1 MDTSLKRIIAF
12 VIDIVIVSLVVSL
25 LNYLPID
32 PYKDKYQEK
41 YKEYT
46 ELIQKNTEEGSQEFK
61 DEIIEVNYEVYKY
74 RTYSSIISAGA
85 LILYFGVLQLVLDGQ
100 TLGKKIMKI
109 KVVSNKDK
117 KLNFWSYLIRIV
129 VLNNIWLSLLNIGA
143 VYVVSGVKFYYVTYV
158 IGMISSLVY
167 MLNLIMIMFRNDNR
181 GLHDMIAGTKVIDMK
196 EENVVIDTVSEVKEK
211 KESIKEKIKKENS
224 FMTKCCKTFFLD

>member
-46 ELIQKNTEEGSQEFK
+46 ELIQKNTEGGSQEFK

-143 VYVVSGVKFYYVTYV
+143 VYLVSGVKFYYVTYV

-211 KESIKEKIKKENS
+211 KESIKEKSERKNKKR
-224 FMTKCCKTFFLD
+224 K